1 MLRSLAELNHVLR
14 IFSPTHT
21 PRLPKLQSWYSRED
35 SNLHQRFRRPPSYPL
50 NDRSISELHCK
61 GRKRFSHYEI
71 SARLADFGSRAGG
84 FFRPLGSRRGGGT
97 VSDAGQRRAK
107 PGSPGGRVCGTVRR
121 LWRLADTVV
130 SSAVKRRRSDRLAGQ
145 LVGAD
150 YSIVIWPSSP
160 ITT

>member
-71 SARLADFGSRAGG
+71 SASLADVGSRAGG
-84 FFRPLGSRRGGGT
+84 FFRPLSSRRG
-97 VSDAGQRRAK
+97 
-107 PGSPGGRVCGTVRR
+107 CGTVRR

-130 SSAVKRRRSDRLAGQ
+130 SSAVKRRRTDRLAGQ

>member
-21 PRLPKLQSWYSRED
+21 PRLPKLQSWYRED

-71 SARLADFGSRAGG
+71 SASLADFGSRAGG

-150 YSIVIWPSSP
+150 YSIIIWPSSP